1 MRKAVL
7 ANSKGGVGKSTCAV
21 NLAVG
26 LARSGRR
33 VLLIDNDS
41 QANATDALGANGQAN
56 SGTYGLLVSGEDPK
70 ELVVRVEDNLEMICA
85 SKALSAVDSWLTMQT
100 RREDVLKKRLANL
113 EGYDFVILD
122 TAPTFSLLNLN
133 ALSYAEEI
141 WMPVNM
147 EYMAL
152 SGVRQVLDNMRI
164 VREEIGHDV
173 AVRYVI
179 PTFVDRRNSKTTSVL
194 RALEESFGPKVTTPV
209 RSNVRLS
216 EAPSHHQSIYDYAP
230 GSAGAED
237 YRTLTR
243 RILQDG

>member
-1 MRKAVL
+1 MRKAVI
-7 ANSKGGVGKSTCAV
+7 ANSKGGVGKSTCAI

-26 LARSGRR
+26 LARNGKR
-33 VLLIDNDS
+33 VLLMDNDA
-41 QANATDALGANGQAN
+41 QANATDALGAGGTAN
-56 SGTYGLLVSGEDPK
+56 SGTYGLLVDGESPE
-70 ELVVRVEDNLEMICA
+70 ELAVGIEENLDMICA
-85 SKALSAVDSWLTMQT
+85 SRALSAVDSWLTMQT
-100 RREDVLKKRLANL
+100 RREDVLKKRLSNL
-113 EGYDFVILD
+113 DGYDFVILD

-133 ALSYAEEI
+133 ALSYADEI

-179 PTFVDRRNSKTTSVL
+179 PTFVDRRNSKTAAVL
-194 RALEESFGPKVTTPV
+194 EALEESFGPKVTTPV

-230 GSAGAED
+230 TSAGAED
-237 YRTLTR
+237 YRNLTR
-243 RILQDG
+243 RIIQDG